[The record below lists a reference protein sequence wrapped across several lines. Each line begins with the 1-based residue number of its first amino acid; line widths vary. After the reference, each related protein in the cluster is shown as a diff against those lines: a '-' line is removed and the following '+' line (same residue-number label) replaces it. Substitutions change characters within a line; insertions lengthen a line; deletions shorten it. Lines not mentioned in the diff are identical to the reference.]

1 LDKSK
6 RAKKLKLKIQKKK
19 KKKKKKTKEQPRLS
33 PGKKKPGTHEGGS
46 LLISSLVYGHSG

>member
-19 KKKKKKTKEQPRLS
+19 KKKKKKAKEQPRLS